1 MNFNYSFT
9 VPESLLVIVLI
20 AASMLFAVC
29 ILMFVDIWR
38 EMRRQKKQRLNT
50 VNSFNAKEEIERK
63 ARHRL

>member
-20 AASMLFAVC
+20 TVAMFFSVC

-38 EMRRQKKQRLNT
+38 ELRRQKKQRMNT
-50 VNSFNAKEEIERK
+50 VNSFSTKKR
-63 ARHRL
+63 